1 MSSENQGRKRILFSI
16 FTSCLFLFILSGCG
30 KKHYD
35 RPTYEFKKNGHII
48 EHLSE
53 EFPSSEYDEAEWEK
67 SMKSLADS
75 YGNSK
80 DESIKIDKV
89 RYEDDILD
97 CSVDYSDDD
106 AYFYLNEQPLFYGT
120 VGEALKAGYSLSLP
134 IIGVKKGEKLAAEKL
149 KGMSDYKIIIFTV
162 NSDKGAD
169 IMTYRKMDY
178 VTENLSVD
186 DKARKATVTDDNTA
200 YIVFD

>member
-16 FTSCLFLFILSGCG
+16 FASCLFLFIFTGCG

-53 EFPSSEYDEAEWEK
+53 EFPSSEYDETEWED
-67 SMKSLADS
+67 SIRSSADS
-75 YGNSK
+75 YKNGK
-80 DESIKIDKV
+80 DGSINIKKV

-120 VGEALKAGYSLSLP
+120 VGEALKAGYGLSSP
-134 IIGVKKGEKLAAEKL
+134 VVSVKKGDKLSADKL
-149 KGMSDYKIIIFTV
+149 KGMSDHKIIIFIA

-169 IMTYRKMDY
+169 LKTYRKMDY

-186 DKARKATVTDDNTA
+186 DSKKKATVTDDNTA

>member
-1 MSSENQGRKRILFSI
+1 MCSDNQGRKRILFGI
-16 FTSCLFLFILSGCG
+16 FASCLFLFILTGCG

-48 EHLSE
+48 EHMSE
-53 EFPSSEYDEAEWEK
+53 EFPSSEYDETDWEN

-75 YGNSK
+75 YGNGK
-80 DESIKIDKV
+80 EGSIEIKKV
-89 RYEDDILD
+89 RYEDEILD

-120 VGEALKAGYSLSLP
+120 VGEAFKAGYSLMSP
-134 IIGVKKGEKLAAEKL
+134 VISVKKGDRLPGEKL
-149 KGMSDYKIIIFTV
+149 KSMSDHKIIIFTV

-169 IMTYRKMDY
+169 IKTYRKMDY

-186 DKARKATVTDDNTA
+186 DSGKKATVTDDNTA